1 MKIGRIEP
9 IGVNLPLVKALKRA
23 SGTTLTAENLLVRVE
38 AGGFVGWGEAA
49 VAPTMTGELLPG
61 MINAVHYL
69 AQYLEGMPLD
79 DIEQAGERM
88 SRELY
93 GNQSVKAAI
102 EMALYDA
109 LGKFK
114 GKPVYELL
122 GGKKRD
128 RIPALRYI
136 ASGDMRTDV
145 ADAAR
150 LKSEGYVAF
159 KLKVGAGD
167 LQQDIDRT
175 REVCGVLGPKLL
187 ICADANQ
194 SWTTSQALSYVRAVA
209 DSGLA
214 FLEQPVNGEDLA
226 GMAEVSAASG
236 IEIGCDEG
244 LRGARDL
251 REHYEKGAARG
262 ASLKIGKLGGLNA
275 AYRMAL
281 LCKELGMK
289 VNLACKIAEAGV
301 GTAAL
306 LHLASAIPA
315 LDWGVSLTSTYLQK
329 DILAQPLTYSQGYVQ
344 VPSAP
349 GLGIEVDEGLVRTFS
364 AEK

>member
-1 MKIGRIEP
+1 MRIGRIEP
-9 IGVNLPLVKALKRA
+9 IGVHLPLAKALKRA
-23 SGTTLTAENLLVRVE
+23 SGETLTAENLLVRVE
-38 AGGFVGWGEAA
+38 AGAFVGWGEAA

-79 DIEQAGERM
+79 DIEQANQRM

-93 GNQSVKAAI
+93 GNQGVKAAI

-114 GKPVYELL
+114 GKPIYELL

-136 ASGDMRTDV
+136 ASGDVRTDV

-159 KLKVGAGD
+159 KLKVGARD

-194 SWTTSQALSYVRAVA
+194 SWTTSQALCYVRAVA

-226 GMAEVSAASG
+226 GMAKVSAASS

-244 LRGARDL
+244 LHGARDL
-251 REHYEKGAARG
+251 REHYEKGAAKG

-281 LCKELGMK
+281 LCRELDMK

-306 LHLASAIPA
+306 LHLASAIPS
-315 LDWGVSLTSTYLQK
+315 LDWGVSLTSTYLQR
-329 DILAQPLTYSQGYVQ
+329 DILVQPLTYSQGYVE

-349 GLGIEVDEGLVRTFS
+349 GLGIEVDEGLVRSFS
-364 AEK
+364 AVK